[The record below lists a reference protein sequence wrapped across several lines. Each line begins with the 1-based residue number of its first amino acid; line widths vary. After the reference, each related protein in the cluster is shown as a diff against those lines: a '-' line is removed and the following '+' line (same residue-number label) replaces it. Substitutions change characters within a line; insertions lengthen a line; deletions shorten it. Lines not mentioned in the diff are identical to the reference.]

1 MDGQGLALKT
11 QDGST
16 TITPQDA
23 ATTIELQVRDL
34 EHARSVEVIDFAVKF
49 MADGGTWTG
58 LRIALGLGHAS
69 VDRRWRAVRSYVVE
83 RMVPVTE
90 ELALLARAQMSTH
103 LRERVNDFLEEVQGH
118 LDGIG
123 SSDEERKLLPPLL
136 KVKLEGLKS
145 LIDENEK
152 AFDAYA
158 NLKKVKSLDRAAH
171 GTSIIVQNNYH
182 IQRPGETPKEVTGR
196 EEKVSALI
204 ETANKLAERK

>member
-1 MDGQGLALKT
+1 MDGQGLAVTT
-11 QDGST
+11 QDGS
-16 TITPQDA
+16 
-23 ATTIELQVRDL
+23 TTIELQVRDL

-118 LDGIG
+118 LDGVG
-123 SSDEERKLLPPLL
+123 STDEERKLLPPLL

-196 EEKVSALI
+196 EAKVSELI
-204 ETANKLAERK
+204 DTANRLVERK